1 MTAKWTKETS
11 LAYMPYPEVKVD
23 SASNGVLSGLTFTV
37 KDMFDVKGYPTS
49 AGSPTMLALSGI
61 KQQTAPAVK
70 EFLDAGAI
78 FDGKV
83 VTDELAFSVI
93 GDNLHFGAP
102 INGAAPDRYAGGSS
116 SGSASSVSCG
126 LCDFSL
132 GTDSGGS
139 VRGPASQC
147 GLFGIR
153 PSFGRISLEGCA
165 GLCPPY
171 DTAGILAKDF
181 DVFEKSTR
189 VLIGNDPIETKNTT
203 QILIPDD
210 IYELFGEK
218 VISEIDSAIFVA
230 EQLWGKAEHVKAAP
244 FKLNVILKTYQRLQG
259 REVWKHYGSFIE
271 KYRPSLGP
279 GVKERFEFA
288 HQMSS
293 LDLTEEEEIAQET
306 VSHLN
311 SLLTGGKILL
321 LPTLPGCG
329 LKRDASEEAMNAFRS
344 KMSASFCLGG
354 LAGLPWITLPLAQY
368 DHAPMG
374 VSVVGR
380 FNSDAWLLS
389 QSKILFHA
397 HTQQFNF

>member
-139 VRGPASQC
+139 VRGPASRVFWPKT
-147 GLFGIR
+147 LTFLRNR
-153 PSFGRISLEGCA
+153 PV
-165 GLCPPY
+165 Y
-171 DTAGILAKDF
+171 
-181 DVFEKSTR
+181 
-189 VLIGNDPIETKNTT
+189 
-203 QILIPDD
+203 
-210 IYELFGEK
+210 
-218 VISEIDSAIFVA
+218 
-230 EQLWGKAEHVKAAP
+230 
-244 FKLNVILKTYQRLQG
+244 
-259 REVWKHYGSFIE
+259 
-271 KYRPSLGP
+271 
-279 GVKERFEFA
+279 
-288 HQMSS
+288 
-293 LDLTEEEEIAQET
+293 
-306 VSHLN
+306 
-311 SLLTGGKILL
+311 
-321 LPTLPGCG
+321 
-329 LKRDASEEAMNAFRS
+329 
-344 KMSASFCLGG
+344 
-354 LAGLPWITLPLAQY
+354 
-368 DHAPMG
+368 
-374 VSVVGR
+374 
-380 FNSDAWLLS
+380 
-389 QSKILFHA
+389 
-397 HTQQFNF
+397 

>member
-1 MTAKWTKETS
+1 MTTKWTRETS
-11 LAYMPYPEVKVD
+11 LAFMPYRETKVE
-23 SASNGVLSGLTFTV
+23 SALSGPLAGLTFTV

-49 AGSPTMLALSGI
+49 AGSPTMLAISGI
-61 KQQTAPAVK
+61 KNETAPAVK
-70 EFLDAGAI
+70 ALLNAGAV
-78 FDGKV
+78 FAGKV

-93 GDNLHFGAP
+93 GDNIHFGSP

-189 VLIGNDPIETKNTT
+189 VLIGNDPIETKYTT

-271 KYRPSLGP
+271 KYRPSFGP
-279 GVKERFEFA
+279 GVKERFEFS
-288 HQMSS
+288 HQMSL

-311 SLLTGGKILL
+311 SLLTNGKMLL

-329 LKRDASEEAMNAFRS
+329 LKRNATAEEMNTFRS

-354 LAGLPWITLPLAQY
+354 LAALPWITLPLAQF

-374 VSVVGR
+374 VSLVGR

-389 QSKILFHA
+389 QSKILFNAYTH
-397 HTQQFNF
+397 QLNN